1 MYKIIRLFR
10 ILVENLFINYKKYD
24 KDFKLETNN
33 TLVSFNIR
41 ADHPRDNKNNWV
53 HRRNAIID
61 FIKDKKPSI
70 ICMQEVQSHMFKW
83 LYKKIFNQYNCVE
96 IAGNKKHNSLLK
108 NLDWFSNGLVIWYDK
123 TKYNLYDWKCITEEH
138 NHPEK
143 FLLHLILLNTNNDI
157 IDIINT
163 HYDSTCSRKRQML
176 TSKLNSIIKGII
188 TPIYVCGD
196 FNTSTNSKEIKDIN
210 LNCCIPHHNET
221 QRTFNH
227 FDDTW
232 AIIDFILSNRDIKDY
247 EIITKD
253 YGVPYISDH
262 YPITINLNE
271 NI

>member
-1 MYKIIRLFR
+1 MHKIIRLFR
-10 ILVENLFINYKKYD
+10 ILFENLLINYKKYD
-24 KDFKLETNN
+24 KNFKLETND

-53 HRRNAIID
+53 HRRNAIIE
-61 FIKDKKPSI
+61 FIKNKKPSI

-83 LYKKIFNQYNCVE
+83 LYKRLFNQYDCVE

-108 NLDWFSNGLVIWYDK
+108 NLNWFSNGLVIWYDK
-123 TKYNLYDWKCITEEH
+123 TKYDIGWNTPIIEEH

-143 FLLHLILLNTNNDI
+143 FLLLADLISDKGI
-157 IDIINT
+157 IRIINT
-163 HYDSTCSRKRQML
+163 HYDSMSQQKRQML
-176 TSKLNSIIKGII
+176 TDMLNKVIKSNNY
-188 TPIYVCGD
+188 PVYVCGD
-196 FNTSTNSKEIKDIN
+196 FNVSSNANEIKSIN
-210 LNCCIPHHNET
+210 LPYRIPFDNEI

-232 AIIDFILSNRDIKDY
+232 AIIDFIFSNKEMNY
-247 EIITKD
+247 EIHTKD

-262 YPITINLNE
+262 YPIIV